1 MNAQQTSPTTRTS
14 PQRETL
20 DVHVAEMKQ
29 LFNAMDAA
37 PFRERDLDPR
47 AEEFIVEWAR
57 ELRTEGPLGLVVHL
71 GREAAAPETAAT
83 LQDAVREFFRDRT
96 IATQRRLRQLL
107 RRGRISLV
115 IGVAFVAAA
124 GGGSAISSRPSS
136 RRQHLAVVLQE
147 SLAIGG
153 WVALW
158 GPLDILLY
166 EWWPVRAEVRLYNRL
181 SAMVVEVVNPE
192 PSPETSAIR

>member
-1 MNAQQTSPTTRTS
+1 MNAQQPSPTARTS

-20 DVHVAEMKQ
+20 DVHVAEMRQ

-57 ELRTEGPLGLVVHL
+57 ELRTEGSLGLVVHL
-71 GREAAAPETAAT
+71 GREAAAPEQAAT
-83 LQDAVREFFRDRT
+83 LQDAVREFFGDRA

-124 GGGSAISSRPSS
+124 
-136 RRQHLAVVLQE
+136 VV
-147 SLAIGG
+147 IGG

-166 EWWPVRAEVRLYNRL
+166 EWWPVRAEVRLYDRL

-192 PSPETSAIR
+192 PVPDAAVIR

>member
-1 MNAQQTSPTTRTS
+1 MNAQQPSLTARTS
-14 PQRETL
+14 PPRETL
-20 DVHVAEMKQ
+20 DVHVAELKQ

-37 PFRERDLDPR
+37 PFQERDLDPR

-71 GREAAAPETAAT
+71 GREAAAPEQAAT
-83 LQDAVREFFRDRT
+83 LQDAVREFFKDRA

-124 GGGSAISSRPSS
+124 VVIGDLIASLFT
-136 RRQHLAVVLQE
+136 RQHLAVVLQE

-153 WVALW
+153 WVAMW

-166 EWWPVRAEVRLYNRL
+166 EWWPVRAEVRLYDRL
-181 SAMVVEVVNPE
+181 SAMAVEVVNPE
-192 PSPETSAIR
+192 TVPETAVIR

>member
-1 MNAQQTSPTTRTS
+1 MNAQATARTS

-20 DVHVAEMKQ
+20 EVHVAEMKQ
-29 LFNAMDAA
+29 LFNSMDAA

-47 AEEFIVEWAR
+47 AEDFIVEWAR
-57 ELRTEGPLGLVVHL
+57 ELRTEEPLSLIVHL
-71 GREAAAPETAAT
+71 GREAAAPEQAAT
-83 LQDAVREFFRDRT
+83 LQDAVREFFKDRA

-124 GGGSAISSRPSS
+124 VVVGDLIASLFTRE
-136 RRQHLAVVLQE
+136 HLAVVLKE

-153 WVALW
+153 WVAMW

-166 EWWPVRAEVRLYNRL
+166 EWWPVRAEVRLYDRL
-181 SAMVVEVVNPE
+181 SAMVVEVVNPN
-192 PSPETSAIR
+192 PAAETAVMR

>member
-1 MNAQQTSPTTRTS
+1 MNAQQTSPTARTS

-29 LFNAMDAA
+29 MFNAMDAA

-71 GREAAAPETAAT
+71 GREAATPDTAAT
-83 LQDAVREFFRDRT
+83 LQDAVREFFRDRA

-124 GGGSAISSRPSS
+124 VVIGDLIASLFT
-136 RRQHLAVVLQE
+136 RQHLAVVLQE

-166 EWWPVRAEVRLYNRL
+166 EWWPVRAEVRLYDRL

-192 PSPETSAIR
+192 PAPETAVMR

>member
-1 MNAQQTSPTTRTS
+1 MNAQPTARTS

-20 DVHVAEMKQ
+20 EVHVAEMKQ
-29 LFNAMDAA
+29 LFNSMDAA

-57 ELRTEGPLGLVVHL
+57 ELRTEGPLGLIVHL
-71 GREAAAPETAAT
+71 GREAAAPEQAAT
-83 LQDAVREFFRDRT
+83 LQDAVREFFKDRA

-124 GGGSAISSRPSS
+124 VVVGDLIASLFTRE
-136 RRQHLAVVLQE
+136 HLAVVLQE

-153 WVALW
+153 WVAMW

-166 EWWPVRAEVRLYNRL
+166 EWWPVRAEVRLYDRL
-181 SAMVVEVVNPE
+181 GAMVVEVVNPN
-192 PSPETSAIR
+192 PAAETAVMR

>member
-1 MNAQQTSPTTRTS
+1 
-14 PQRETL
+14 
-20 DVHVAEMKQ
+20 MKQ

-57 ELRTEGPLGLVVHL
+57 ELRTEGPQAWSCISVA
-71 GREAAAPETAAT
+71 RRRSETAAT

-124 GGGSAISSRPSS
+124 VVIGDLIASLFT
-136 RRQHLAVVLQE
+136 RQHLAVVLQE